1 MECLYDTLF
10 ECDCAGIEELY
21 KVKCLGTWDTNFL
34 TRSQFGI
41 IAGAVPTVDPK
52 LRKRIEW
59 LARCGN
65 LAGFYLIA
73 LDEWKTNLWK
83 LFLKVTTVWEWIEY
97 QGIWR
102 PFTKHLEP
110 PSCYYLGRYP
120 WYWNLPNNHPA
131 GPYTAYV
138 GPNMVF
144 NFTPEYPGK
153 PFIYHDIITDPAR
166 EFFYKPEEIKSVR
179 AQERFIKER
188 TNLWKNC
195 IAREYPKPTQ
205 KPRRLVETP
214 IDVGEWP
221 GKPVTQL
228 TPPTP
233 YAPPSP
239 PWVTRENVL
248 RATML
253 MGFTP
258 PNRPDGLLIT
268 VTIY

>member
-21 KVKCLGTWDTNFL
+21 KVKCLGTWDTHFL

-41 IAGAVPTVDPK
+41 IAGAVPTVDAR
-52 LRKRIEW
+52 LIKRIEW

-83 LFLKVTTVWEWIEY
+83 IFLKVTVVWEWIEY

-120 WYWNLPNNHPA
+120 WYWNLTYNHPV
-131 GPYTAYV
+131 GPYTAI
-138 GPNMVF
+138 GGF
-144 NFTPEYPGK
+144 NVTFSFEPYYPTDVPYQWEK
-153 PFIYHDIITDPAR
+153 MTDEDIK
-166 EFFYKPEEIKSVR
+166 FFVSEKALKVVR
-179 AQERFIKER
+179 AQEKFIKER
-188 TNLWKNC
+188 ATLWKNC
-195 IAREYPKPTQ
+195 IALEYPKPTQ

-228 TPPTP
+228 TAPTP

-258 PNRPDGLLIT
+258 PDRPDGLLIT